1 MTQTQ
6 RGQITLIFHNRL
18 RNFITGRQLG
28 GEKIKWAKFIF
39 FPITYFLE
47 QIRRK
52 FIAKTDLQPKCLL
65 LELYIQLLS
74 AILL

>member
-28 GEKIKWAKFIF
+28 GEKIKWAKFKYYILHIF
-39 FPITYFLE
+39 SN
-47 QIRRK
+47 K
-52 FIAKTDLQPKCLL
+52 FGKN
-65 LELYIQLLS
+65 S
-74 AILL
+74 

>member
-39 FPITYFLE
+39 FPITYFL
-47 QIRRK
+47 
-52 FIAKTDLQPKCLL
+52 
-65 LELYIQLLS
+65 
-74 AILL
+74 